1 MAWNWFKSTI
11 NVEPGSAE
19 PRFDRRWWNVPL
31 VTSDSWWRDDDTIDS
46 RQPVMTAA
54 AKYSSRVTT
63 RVPQRITPRQT
74 YRPSASSTATQSQ
87 PARRLTPTLTMVTVT
102 TSISAH
108 TNPHHSDSHNQ
119 QVGSHRPSPQ
129 WQCHCVQMNCTAQQG
144 MWAGVSGSLMI
155 AGTQRHL
162 YAIYN

>member
-54 AKYSSRVTT
+54 AMYSSRVTT
-63 RVPQRITPRQT
+63 RVPQCITPRQT

-87 PARRLTPTLTMVTVT
+87 PARRLTASSPQWQSRRFTPTLTIVTVT
-102 TSISAH
+102 TSRSAH
-108 TNPHHSDSHNQ
+108 TDPHHSDSATVYKWTVRLSRACEPVW
-119 QVGSHRPSPQ
+119 VGH
-129 WQCHCVQMNCTAQQG
+129 W
-144 MWAGVSGSLMI
+144 W
-155 AGTQRHL
+155 
-162 YAIYN
+162 